1 MEAHGQPITTTPA
14 CARDVT
20 ILAVD
25 DHEAFRDV
33 LRDLIAATSGF
44 QLVGEACSGEEATR
58 AVDLL
63 SPQLVLMDVTMPGI
77 GGIAAAR
84 QIVKRHH
91 EVAVVLISVDDRSL
105 HPEIVALADS
115 VAFERKQNLRPQTLR
130 ELWERRESLGSSR
143 ATRLGEQVE
152 PHDHQTRAPVDT

>member
-1 MEAHGQPITTTPA
+1 MEANGQSVRTVPVRVRD
-14 CARDVT
+14 RDVT

-33 LRDLIAATSGF
+33 LRDLIAAASGF
-44 QLVGEACSGEEATR
+44 LLVGEACCGEEATR

-84 QIVKRHH
+84 QIVNRHH

-105 HPEIVALADS
+105 DPEVVALGNS
-115 VAFERKQNLRPQTLR
+115 IAFERKQDLRPQKLR
-130 ELWERRESLGSSR
+130 ELWKNHHS
-143 ATRLGEQVE
+143 
-152 PHDHQTRAPVDT
+152 

>member
-1 MEAHGQPITTTPA
+1 MEANGQ
-14 CARDVT
+14 CAPKVSVDVRDVT

-33 LRDLIAATSGF
+33 LRDLIAAVPGF
-44 QLVGEACSGEEATR
+44 LLVGEAGSGEEATR

-84 QIVKRHH
+84 QIISRHPD
-91 EVAVVLISVDDRSL
+91 VAVVLISIDDPAL
-105 HPEIVALADS
+105 HPEVVALGDA
-115 VAFERKQNLRPQTLR
+115 VTCGRKQDLRPQKLR
-130 ELWERRESLGSSR
+130 DLWEGHRS
-143 ATRLGEQVE
+143 
-152 PHDHQTRAPVDT
+152 